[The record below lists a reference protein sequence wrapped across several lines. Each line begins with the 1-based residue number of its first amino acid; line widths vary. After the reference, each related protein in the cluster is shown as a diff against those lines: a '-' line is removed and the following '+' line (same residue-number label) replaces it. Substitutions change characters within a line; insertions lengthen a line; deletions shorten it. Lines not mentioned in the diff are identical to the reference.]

1 MKAEANTAI
10 EQLRNVRGV
19 GGFVPQAPGAIMT
32 EEDEEHIRYA
42 AAAKANK
49 KNANYRRKVK
59 QKEKKKG
66 LHEISR
72 TAPFKSHVTRR
83 LQGMFAR
90 IEMTSMLAQSI
101 VSAQAQISNMVFA
114 AVNEAFHEWEEEKLP
129 AA

>member
-1 MKAEANTAI
+1 MPSV
-10 EQLRNVRGV
+10 LRAHR
-19 GGFVPQAPGAIMT
+19 PAPGEPA
-32 EEDEEHIRYA
+32 RP
-42 AAAKANK
+42 NP
-49 KNANYRRKVK
+49 RPKVK
-59 QKEKKKG
+59 RKEKKKG